1 MTNSKPT
8 PRPTNAQCFVGRKDN
23 PIGYYPIYAKI
34 GPTQIACLAKTDAHE
49 VGFGISESEQ
59 TGNANLISEVFNV
72 HHETGLTPR
81 QLLEQ
86 RDELR
91 GALLEIEKEPHT
103 QECCGFY
110 KLNREG
116 ESVCCGQP
124 IDGFDR
130 IKEKA
135 KAALAKCGSV

>member
-34 GPTQIACLAKTDAHE
+34 GPTQIACLAKTDAHA

-86 RDELR
+86 RDEFLGLIQR
-91 GALLEIEKEPHT
+91 AIDNAEEVIENMKSQSDSHHGI
-103 QECCGFY
+103 GFSTEEE
-110 KLNREG
+110 KLWLAE
-116 ESVCCGQP
+116 
-124 IDGFDR
+124 
-130 IKEKA
+130 A
-135 KAALAKCGSV
+135 KAAIANCGGV